1 MYKFFIMVRN
11 KKGGTAHRFS
21 SLSRYRQA
29 PHILKSVSS
38 SRPVQV
44 RERFHRLFSDV
55 LKLAV
60 SIRREQGLLVHLYI
74 CRKEQQRRG

>member
-1 MYKFFIMVRN
+1 MVRN
-11 KKGGTAHRFS
+11 KKGGTAHLLF
-21 SLSRYRQA
+21 LLIRYRQA

-44 RERFHRLFSDV
+44 RELVNRLSSDV

-60 SIRREQGLLVHLYI
+60 STRREQGLLVHVYI